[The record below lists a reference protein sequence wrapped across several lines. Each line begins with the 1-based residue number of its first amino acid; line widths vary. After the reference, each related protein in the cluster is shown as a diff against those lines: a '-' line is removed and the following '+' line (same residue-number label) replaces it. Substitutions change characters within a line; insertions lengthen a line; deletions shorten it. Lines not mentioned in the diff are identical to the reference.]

1 MDRDAATSFI
11 RAIPTPPWMPAEEFE
26 QCRQRLY
33 AIEDELCCLGA
44 TPEYCLAY
52 FQSGGGVCER
62 VIGRQC
68 VRHRTCAPPLPDGAM
83 CSVEYGQ
90 AAGLLRQQ
98 VLAVE
103 AERVR
108 YRVEWDALKEEQTGL
123 RFLADA
129 GARQA
134 SLPPFF
140 IVLPCLRAPD
150 RSSGQEAIEER
161 KQLIQNRLRHL
172 FKELRDL
179 MGERLVLLQCFRP
192 VDTAVFHERV
202 MSLLTEKIGLLER
215 CKLGA
220 ALAQEQE
227 ARQ

>member
-134 SLPPFF
+134 ILPPLFF
-140 IVLPCLRAPD
+140 
-150 RSSGQEAIEER
+150 SF
-161 KQLIQNRLRHL
+161 L
-172 FKELRDL
+172 FA
-179 MGERLVLLQCFRP
+179 CP
-192 VDTAVFHERV
+192 
-202 MSLLTEKIGLLER
+202 
-215 CKLGA
+215 
-220 ALAQEQE
+220 
-227 ARQ
+227 